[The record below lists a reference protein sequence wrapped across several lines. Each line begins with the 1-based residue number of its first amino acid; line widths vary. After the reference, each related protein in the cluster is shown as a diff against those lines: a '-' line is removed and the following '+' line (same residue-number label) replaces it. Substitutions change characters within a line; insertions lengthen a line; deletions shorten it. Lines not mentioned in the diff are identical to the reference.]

1 MKESFKGELYEN
13 GQRNNKGFGIESGGG
28 KMKINWMTI
37 SGSFCPDALGA
48 VTRKMSWTI
57 PVFMAEEWWLELCS
71 LLLRILWFFN
81 AGASH
86 VPFQWQHLHTLTNQ
100 TVNMRT
106 YYDFDIGRSRSM
118 IWYQSVRNVKINHFW
133 RIWLETCE
141 LWALWGQ
148 KSFLWW
154 NWERFCVY
162 AHWLENHSLYT

>member
-1 MKESFKGELYEN
+1 M
-13 GQRNNKGFGIESGGG
+13 Q
-28 KMKINWMTI
+28 INWMTI
-37 SGSFCPDALGA
+37 SESFCPVALGA
-48 VTRKMSWTI
+48 TTRKMSRTI

-86 VPFQWQHLHTLTNQ
+86 VLFQWQHLHTLTNQ

-133 RIWLETCE
+133 RIWLETCDSE
-141 LWALWGQ
+141 HCEDKRVFCGETGQ
-148 KSFLWW
+148 GDSVSMCTGW
-154 NWERFCVY
+154 RI
-162 AHWLENHSLYT
+162 SLYI